1 MSTKAKLEKF
11 QFSPR
16 QLDVARYASVGMY
29 VKSIADRLGISAR
42 TVEGH
47 LTAIRR
53 MTGTVTTAAAGCKLA
68 KLLAR

>member
-1 MSTKAKLEKF
+1 
-11 QFSPR
+11 
-16 QLDVARYASVGMY
+16 MY

-53 MTGTVTTAAAGCKLA
+53 KTGTVTTAAAGCKLA

>member
-1 MSTKAKLEKF
+1 MSTKSKLEKF
-11 QFSPR
+11 RFTPR
-16 QLDVARYASVGMY
+16 QLDVVRFVSVGMY
-29 VKSIADRLGISAR
+29 VKSIAERLHISAR

-53 MTGTVTTAAAGCKLA
+53 KTGTQTTAAAGCKLA